1 MPTVPSRSSTIEP
14 QFFWDTHKN
23 EILAALVIVF
33 LAIAGFVGYRIYSTQ
48 RDSSAAE
55 LLAAAKK
62 PEDFQ
67 KVINQ
72 FSGTPACATAYLL
85 LANEQRNGKKFA
97 EANMTLEQFVAKFP
111 KHELVTTAHMGMAA
125 NLESLGRKDDA
136 LTTYQRLIA
145 NYPKDFNVPLA
156 MLSQVH
162 LLVETNKIEEA
173 RRLCENIMTQY
184 RQGPFASEAARQ
196 LHLLGPGKA
205 PEPPAQTLTP
215 TTAIPPDALPPPAAA
230 PSLPPKPANPTP
242 KKP

>member
-14 QFFWDTHKN
+14 LFFWDTHKN
-23 EILAALVIVF
+23 EVLVALVIVF

-72 FSGTPACATAYLL
+72 FPGTPACATAYLL
-85 LANEQRNGKKFA
+85 LANEQRTGKKFA
-97 EANMTLEQFVAKFP
+97 EANVTLEQFVAKFP

-125 NLESLGRKDDA
+125 NLESLGKKDDA

-184 RQGPFASEAARQ
+184 REGPFASEAARQ
-196 LHLLGPGKA
+196 LRLLGPGKTT
-205 PEPPAQTLTP
+205 EPAAQTLSP
-215 TTAIPPDALPPPAAA
+215 TVPIPQGASAPAAA
-230 PSLPPKPANPTP
+230 PSPPPKPANPTP
-242 KKP
+242 KKS

>member
-1 MPTVPSRSSTIEP
+1 
-14 QFFWDTHKN
+14 
-23 EILAALVIVF
+23 
-33 LAIAGFVGYRIYSTQ
+33 
-48 RDSSAAE
+48 
-55 LLAAAKK
+55 
-62 PEDFQ
+62 
-67 KVINQ
+67 
-72 FSGTPACATAYLL
+72 
-85 LANEQRNGKKFA
+85 
-97 EANMTLEQFVAKFP
+97 
-111 KHELVTTAHMGMAA
+111 MAA